1 MLNNIDVLYKSF
13 ELIGDMETENPTISN
28 QIQFRVQTEEE

>member
-13 ELIGDMETENPTISN
+13 ELIGDMKTENPKISY
-28 QIQFRVQTEEE
+28 QIQFWVQTEEE